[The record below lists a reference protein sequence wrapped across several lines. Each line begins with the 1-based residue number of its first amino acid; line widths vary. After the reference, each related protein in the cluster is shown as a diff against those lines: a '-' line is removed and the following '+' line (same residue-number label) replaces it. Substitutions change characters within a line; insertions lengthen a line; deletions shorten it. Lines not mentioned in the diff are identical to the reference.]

1 MRPRIGVTRAQY
13 PGDMTPRQRKKAAK
27 KYWECQIKAGRRFSI
42 SNGFHPPVNL
52 LLTIHNQL
60 AHGAGARWSNGMSGH
75 EVQADANLLSAFAL
89 MIGGALGVA
98 LPMTIV
104 IIWICS

>member
-1 MRPRIGVTRAQY
+1 MGL
-13 PGDMTPRQRKKAAK
+13 GLD
-27 KYWECQIKAGRRFSI
+27 
-42 SNGFHPPVNL
+42 
-52 LLTIHNQL
+52 
-60 AHGAGARWSNGMSGH
+60 GATAMSGH
-75 EVQADANLLSAFAL
+75 EMQAEASLLSALAL

>member
-1 MRPRIGVTRAQY
+1 M
-13 PGDMTPRQRKKAAK
+13 
-27 KYWECQIKAGRRFSI
+27 
-42 SNGFHPPVNL
+42 L
-52 LLTIHNQL
+52 
-60 AHGAGARWSNGMSGH
+60 GH

-89 MIGGALGVA
+89 MIGGALGAA

>member
-1 MRPRIGVTRAQY
+1 VLQACF
-13 PGDMTPRQRKKAAK
+13 DL
-27 KYWECQIKAGRRFSI
+27 
-42 SNGFHPPVNL
+42 VNS
-52 LLTIHNQL
+52 LLTMHIHL
-60 AHGAGARWSNGMSGH
+60 ACGAGARWSNGMSGH

-98 LPMTIV
+98 FPMTIV

>member
-1 MRPRIGVTRAQY
+1 LWALYYGEGVT
-13 PGDMTPRQRKKAAK
+13 
-27 KYWECQIKAGRRFSI
+27 
-42 SNGFHPPVNL
+42 VNL
-52 LLTIHNQL
+52 SLTIHSHL
-60 AHGAGARWSNGMSGH
+60 PALGPGLRWSNGMAGY

-98 LPMTIV
+98 LPITAV